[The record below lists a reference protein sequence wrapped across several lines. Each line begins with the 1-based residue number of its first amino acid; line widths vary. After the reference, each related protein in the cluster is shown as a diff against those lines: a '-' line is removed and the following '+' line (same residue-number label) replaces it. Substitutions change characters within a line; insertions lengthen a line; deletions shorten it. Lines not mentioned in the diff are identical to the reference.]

1 MNIEQMTDEI
11 NQLKQL
17 DNDGLLTVGDMITT
31 CLNIKKDIEWIES
44 ALKNKKEE
52 LKKLEEDILPSL
64 LLDIGVTVG
73 SDIKTP
79 NGYNV
84 KVVKNF
90 KSSIPAVS
98 SIESARGEEKIA
110 LLERR
115 DAALAWLVANNLEGI
130 IKSEIN
136 IDVGKD
142 TEYKKEVLGALNKIG
157 VKAQVNDNVHF
168 MTLNATIKELIEN
181 GVDVPRET
189 FNVYEGNIVKITK
202 K

>member
-17 DNDGLLTVGDMITT
+17 DNNGLATVGDMITT
-31 CLNIKKDIEWIES
+31 CLGIKKDIEWFES
-44 ALKNKKEE
+44 ALKNKKEQ
-52 LKKLEEDILPSL
+52 LKKLETDIIPSML
-64 LLDIGVTVG
+64 IDMGIMNITTETGEV
-73 SDIKTP
+73 
-79 NGYNV
+79 V
-84 KVVKNF
+84 KVQKVIN
-90 KSSIPAVS
+90 SSIPSVS

-115 DAALAWLVANNLEGI
+115 DAALAWLVDNNLEGI

-168 MTLNATIKELIEN
+168 MTLNATIKELIES